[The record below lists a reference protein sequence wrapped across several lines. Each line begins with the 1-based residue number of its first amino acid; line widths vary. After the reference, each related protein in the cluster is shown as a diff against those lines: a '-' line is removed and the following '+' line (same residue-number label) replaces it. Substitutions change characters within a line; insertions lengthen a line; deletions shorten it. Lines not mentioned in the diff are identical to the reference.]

1 MVRNYIVLAR
11 DYDEYQDF
19 VREVLLNRPG
29 RAAFKRRDGV
39 HWTVP
44 DLDMI
49 FVFCTS
55 IQDFEH
61 LMDCEY
67 SYLDGFIEICG
78 PEDLVLVNAALAKV
92 VRDPRTLPIEL
103 EY

>member
-19 VREVLLNRPG
+19 VREVLLTRPG
-29 RAAFKRRDGV
+29 LAAFKRRDDVNWKV
-39 HWTVP
+39 HG
-44 DLDMI
+44 LDMI

-61 LMDCEY
+61 LTYCEY
-67 SYLDGFIEICG
+67 CYLDGFIEICG
-78 PEDLVLVNAALAKV
+78 PDDLVLVNAALAKV
-92 VRDPRTLPIEL
+92 VRDPSTLPIEL